1 MKKTLYLISCVVASS
16 LMAQG
21 ATLVSEWD
29 GFTPDGAATTGDLAF
44 NFGSSS
50 VNAGGVLNVTANGTL
65 ANRPSVDLSSAGLSL
80 YNGLTISLEVKGATA
95 NKNLLGL
102 ASSQNEHLFAAGT
115 DGSAHGLFLFNGSSN
130 NGGTTGNTASLGVT
144 SSTTSSIIT
153 ITSAWDGANV
163 VFQMYENGS
172 LVASGKASDS
182 TIAQQ
187 ELTKLALGGWA
198 GSSGNST
205 TNEDV
210 SRLAIYNGAMTA
222 GEVQDAYVAWTTVP
236 EPATASLGL
245 LGLGALLLRRRRQH

>member
-1 MKKTLYLISCVVASS
+1 MKKTLYLISCVAVSS

-29 GFTPDGAATTGDLAF
+29 GFTPDGSATTGDLSF

-115 DGSAHGLFLFNGSSN
+115 DNNTHGLFLFNGSSS

-153 ITSAWDGANV
+153 ITAGWDGANV
-163 VFQMYENGS
+163 VFQMYENGN

-182 TIAQQ
+182 TMAQQ
-187 ELTKLALGGWA
+187 ELNRLTLGGWA

-210 SRLAIYNGAMTA
+210 SRLAIYDGAMTA
-222 GEVQDAYVAWTTVP
+222 QEVQDAYMAWTVP
-236 EPATASLGL
+236 EPATATLGL

>member
-1 MKKTLYLISCVVASS
+1 MKKTLYLISCAAASC
-16 LMAQG
+16 LMAQA

-50 VNAGGVLNVTANGTL
+50 VNADGVLNVTANGTL

-95 NKNLLGL
+95 NTNLLGL

-115 DGSAHGLFLFNGSSN
+115 DNSSHGLFLFDGSSSKAGN
-130 NGGTTGNTASLGVT
+130 TGNTSSLGVT
-144 SSTTSSIIT
+144 GSTSSIIT
-153 ITSAWDGANV
+153 ITAGWDGTNV
-163 VFQMYENGS
+163 VFKMYENGT
-172 LVASGKASDS
+172 LVASGQANNA

-187 ELTKLALGGWA
+187 EMTKLALGGWA

-210 SRLAIYNGAMTA
+210 SRLAIYDGSMTA
-222 GEVQDAYVAWTTVP
+222 EEVQAAYMAWSAP
-236 EPATASLGL
+236 EPATATLGL

>member
-29 GFTPDGAATTGDLAF
+29 GFTQNGAATTGNLTF
-44 NFGSSS
+44 NFGASS
-50 VNAGGVLNVTANGTL
+50 VSNGVLNVKADGTL
-65 ANRPSVDLSSAGLSL
+65 ANRPTVDLSSAGLSL

-95 NKNLLGL
+95 NNNIFGL

-115 DGSAHGLFLFNGSSN
+115 DGSTHGLFLFSGSSGN
-130 NGGTTGNTASLGVT
+130 AGTTGNNTALGVT
-144 SSTTSSIIT
+144 STSTTSIIT
-153 ITSAWDGANV
+153 ITTGWNGSNV
-163 VFQMYENGS
+163 VFKMYENGN
-172 LVASGKASDS
+172 LVASGQASDS
-182 TIAQQ
+182 SIAQQ

-198 GSSGNST
+198 GSSGRST

-210 SRLAIYNGAMTA
+210 SRLAIYNGEMSA
-222 GEVQDAYVAWTTVP
+222 GEVQDAYVAWTIVP

-245 LGLGALLLRRRRQH
+245 LGLGALLLRRRRQR

>member
-1 MKKTLYLISCVVASS
+1 MKKTLYLISCAAASC
-16 LMAQG
+16 LMVQA

-80 YNGLTISLEVKGATA
+80 YSGLTISLEVKGATA
-95 NKNLLGL
+95 NKNLFGL
-102 ASSQNEHLFAAGT
+102 ASAQNEHLFAAGT
-115 DGSAHGLFLFNGSSN
+115 DGSTHGLFLFDGSSSK
-130 NGGTTGNTASLGVT
+130 GGTTGNNAALGVT
-144 SSTTSSIIT
+144 SATTTSIIT
-153 ITSAWDGANV
+153 ITAGWDGTNV
-163 VFQMYENGS
+163 VFKMYENGT
-172 LVASGKASDS
+172 LVASGQANNA

-210 SRLAIYNGAMTA
+210 SRLAIYDGSMTA
-222 GEVQDAYVAWTTVP
+222 EEVQAAYMAWTAP
-236 EPATASLGL
+236 EPATATLGL